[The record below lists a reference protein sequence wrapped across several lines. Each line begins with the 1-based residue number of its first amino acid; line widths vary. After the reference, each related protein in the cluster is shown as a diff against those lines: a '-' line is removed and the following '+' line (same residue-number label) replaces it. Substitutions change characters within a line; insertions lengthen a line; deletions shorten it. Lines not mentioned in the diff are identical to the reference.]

1 MNKRRERLSPV
12 IDAERRKSGVLER
25 RANGLEVEC
34 AQLGRDLVI
43 ARASIAKSIET
54 IRTLQVQLAR
64 ARGDINR
71 MQINHAERVEHWSGL
86 VRDYGAKASA
96 FEHMPLWRIAA
107 QRIAARFRR
116 SA

>member
-12 IDAERRKSGVLER
+12 IEAERRKSGVLER
-25 RANGLEVEC
+25 RAHGLEAEC
-34 AQLGRDLVI
+34 VQLGRDLKL
-43 ARASIAKSIET
+43 AREAVAKAVET
-54 IRTLQVQLAR
+54 IRSLQVQLAR
-64 ARGDINR
+64 ERR
-71 MQINHAERVEHWSGL
+71 SREEMQRSHSDRVYHWSGL

-96 FEHMPLWRIAA
+96 FDHMPLWRIAA